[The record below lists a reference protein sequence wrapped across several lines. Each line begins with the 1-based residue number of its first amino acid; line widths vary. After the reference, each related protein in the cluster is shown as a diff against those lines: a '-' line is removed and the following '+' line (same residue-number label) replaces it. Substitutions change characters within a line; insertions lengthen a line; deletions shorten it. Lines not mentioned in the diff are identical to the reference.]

1 MIDNGRGCNTHSK
14 RCSIRCFR
22 ELKYN
27 REDAAAI
34 VELLILREDDAD
46 LLVPEKKDF
55 SLDVRVRRVNRNH
68 LPYWPVGHRRYSCV
82 FRKCQKTKKSRITIK
97 VTLPPM
103 CILVSTG

>member
-55 SLDVRVRRVNRNH
+55 SLDVRVRRVNRITC
-68 LPYWPVGHRRYSCV
+68 PIGRSATDAIVV
-82 FRKCQKTKKSRITIK
+82 FFGNVKRLKKA
-97 VTLPPM
+97 
-103 CILVSTG
+103 G